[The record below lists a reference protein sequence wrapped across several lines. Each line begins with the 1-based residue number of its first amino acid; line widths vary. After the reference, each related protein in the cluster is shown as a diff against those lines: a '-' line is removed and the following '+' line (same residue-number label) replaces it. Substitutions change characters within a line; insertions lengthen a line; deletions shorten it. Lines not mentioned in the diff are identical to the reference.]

1 MTQRQA
7 TAIILCAALL
17 GAFAATAASSSLIP
31 GAHAQGPPAHVY
43 QGSPWLGFIA
53 DKSFK
58 DGVRVSTVVRG
69 GPAQDAKLSPGDVLV
84 SVDGAPIKSVRSLK
98 LAVRP
103 HSPGDTLALVIER
116 DGEQHDASLEL
127 GRVPNNSEL
136 LRMQWL
142 GQRAP
147 KLEVKPVN
155 AAARKRSWSKG
166 ELREKITV
174 IDFWA
179 TWCRPCER
187 VKPVLEDLQDK
198 HKDKIDV
205 IAISAE
211 SRPTIAEHLERKPMS
226 YPVVR
231 DLDERTLDAFIVRE
245 YPTVLIVDSKGVVRK
260 IITSHQNPKL
270 IEEAVDSLVELEAK
284 KKSE

>member
-7 TAIILCAALL
+7 TTIILCAALISVI
-17 GAFAATAASSSLIP
+17 AAGTTGSSWLP
-31 GAHAQGPPAHVY
+31 TAHAQGPPAHVY

-58 DGVRVSTVVRG
+58 DGVRVATVVRG
-69 GPAQDAKLSPGDVLV
+69 GPAQDATLEPGDVLV
-84 SVDGAPIKSVRSLK
+84 SVNDAPIKSVRSLK

-103 HSPGDTLALVIER
+103 HSPGDALALIIER
-116 DGEQHDASLEL
+116 GGKRHALSLEL

-136 LRMQWL
+136 LRMQWI
-142 GQRAP
+142 GQKAP

-155 AAARKRSWSKG
+155 AAARKRTWHKG

-187 VKPVLEDLQDK
+187 VKPVLADLQDK
-198 HKDKIDV
+198 HGDKLDIV
-205 IAISAE
+205 AISAE
-211 SRPTIAEHLERKPMS
+211 SRPTIAEHLERKPVT

-245 YPTVLIVDSKGVVRK
+245 YPTILIIDSKGVVRK

-270 IEEAVDSLVELEAK
+270 IEDAVNSLIELEAK
-284 KKSE
+284 AKHE